1 MKDGLGAGRL
11 EVIAGPMFAGKSEEL
26 LRRVRRARIAQRGA
40 LVVSHALDT
49 RRGSGRVTSHSG
61 AGLPS
66 RTVSDAADIPA
77 LLDTAVRPV
86 GAGSPEG
93 GDAVGPDGARSAEGD
108 DALGGRPLEG
118 DDAVL
123 PVELVAIDEAQFF
136 GAGLVPVVSDLAD
149 RGLVVVVAGLSVTF
163 DGQPFAPLPEL
174 MALAESVDKLT
185 AVCSVCGADA
195 AFHVRVPDAPSLPD
209 TGQDGD
215 ALVPVAAHVGGS
227 ESYEARCR
235 RHATTRQD

>member
-93 GDAVGPDGARSAEGD
+93 
-108 DALGGRPLEG
+108 
-118 DDAVL
+118 DDAVR

-209 TGQDGD
+209 TGQGGD

>member
-26 LRRVRRARIAQRGA
+26 LRRVRRARIARRGVL
-40 LVVSHALDT
+40 LVNHALDT
-49 RRGSGRVTSHSG
+49 RRGTGRVTSHSG

-66 RTVSDAADIPA
+66 HAVSDAAEIPA
-77 LLDTAVRPV
+77 LLDADPATDPAT
-86 GAGSPEG
+86 
-93 GDAVGPDGARSAEGD
+93 DAETVTET
-108 DALGGRPLEG
+108 
-118 DDAVL
+118 
-123 PVELVAIDEAQFF
+123 ELVAIDEAQFF
-136 GAGLVPVVSDLAD
+136 GVGLVPVVSELAD

-174 MALAESVDKLT
+174 MALAESVEKLT

-195 AFHVRVPDAPSLPD
+195 AFHARVPGAPSASDPIPAEP
-209 TGQDGD
+209 THPGD

-235 RHATTRQD
+235 RHNAPTR

>member
-26 LRRVRRARIAQRGA
+26 LRRVRRAQIARRGV
-40 LVVSHALDT
+40 LVVSHALDA
-49 RRGSGRVTSHSG
+49 RRGVGRVSSHSG
-61 AGLPS
+61 LGVPS
-66 RTVSDAADIPA
+66 HSVSDAAEIPA
-77 LLDTAVRPV
+77 LLETRTGTA
-86 GAGSPEG
+86 
-93 GDAVGPDGARSAEGD
+93 DGEADSET
-108 DALGGRPLEG
+108 
-118 DDAVL
+118 
-123 PVELVAIDEAQFF
+123 ELVAIDEAQFF
-136 GAGLVPVVSDLAD
+136 GVGLVPVVADLAG

-174 MALAESVDKLT
+174 MALAESVEKLT

-195 AFHVRVPDAPSLPD
+195 AFHVRVPGAPPVPDAGSAQP
-209 TGQDGD
+209 GG

-235 RHATTRQD
+235 KHTDA